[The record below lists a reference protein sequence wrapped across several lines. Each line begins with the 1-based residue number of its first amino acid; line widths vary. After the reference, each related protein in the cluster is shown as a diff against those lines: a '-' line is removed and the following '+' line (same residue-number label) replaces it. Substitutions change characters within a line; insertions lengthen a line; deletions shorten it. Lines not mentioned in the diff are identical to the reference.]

1 MIAAPATLGLLGG
14 GQLGRYFVVAAQK
27 LGYRVMVVDP
37 TPDCPA
43 ASVADV
49 HLATAYDDPT
59 ALARLAAECAAVTTE
74 FENVPAAALRF
85 LAGHCP
91 VHPSADAVAVCQN
104 RLAEKQFLAG
114 NGFPLAAFASITQA
128 EDIANADASLFPGIL
143 KVIRHGYDGKGQA
156 RVRTR
161 EEAFAAFAGMGGEAC
176 VLESLLPL
184 DGEVSVVLARSQD
197 GEIRAFTPSEN
208 EHCNGILDVSIVP
221 ARLPAERLAEAQAIA
236 RRIAEKLGY
245 IGTLAVEFFLVGGEL
260 KVNELAPR
268 PHNSGHWTLDACA
281 VSQFEQQVRALCGL
295 PLGDPQAH
303 SAAVMINL
311 LGDLWFDAEGTSRE
325 PDWPSIAAPDLKLH
339 LYGKSE
345 ARHGRK
351 MGHFTVLG
359 ENPTQLVQRAEA
371 ARAKLRGT

>member
-1 MIAAPATLGLLGG
+1 MAAT
-14 GQLGRYFVVAAQK
+14 V
-27 LGYRVMVVDP
+27 
-37 TPDCPA
+37 
-43 ASVADV
+43 
-49 HLATAYDDPT
+49 
-59 ALARLAAECAAVTTE
+59 E
-74 FENVPAAALRF
+74 FL
-85 LAGHCP
+85 
-91 VHPSADAVAVCQN
+91 
-104 RLAEKQFLAG
+104 
-114 NGFPLAAFASITQA
+114 
-128 EDIANADASLFPGIL
+128 
-143 KVIRHGYDGKGQA
+143 
-156 RVRTR
+156 
-161 EEAFAAFAGMGGEAC
+161 
-176 VLESLLPL
+176 
-184 DGEVSVVLARSQD
+184 
-197 GEIRAFTPSEN
+197 
-208 EHCNGILDVSIVP
+208 
-221 ARLPAERLAEAQAIA
+221 RLPAERLAEAQAIA

-268 PHNSGHWTLDACA
+268 PHNSGHWTLDACT

-311 LGDLWFDAEGTSRE
+311 LGDLWFDAEGRSRE

-359 ENPTQLVQRAEA
+359 ETPTQLVQRAEA